1 MFTNQLHMFKM
12 LEGISMEG
20 YVNKAMLEEQV
31 VIDRKNSFE

>member
-1 MFTNQLHMFKM
+1 M